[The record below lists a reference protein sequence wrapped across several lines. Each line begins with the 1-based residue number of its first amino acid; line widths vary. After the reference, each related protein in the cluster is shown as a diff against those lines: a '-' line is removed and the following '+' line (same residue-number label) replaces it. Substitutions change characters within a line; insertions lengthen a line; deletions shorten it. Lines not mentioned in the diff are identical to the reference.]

1 MLEVKVLDKL
11 LKVLKNLQN
20 KHFSLNKVLKML
32 SPQDFMPHI
41 CHTFTLLSELFS
53 LDHEHFTLVSEFIS
67 RYLLT
72 NYLSPRD
79 IWLTF
84 TLLSKIYGFK
94 MSGTNQISGTKILSS
109 QIFGTH
115 FT

>member
-41 CHTFTLLSELFS
+41 CHTFTLLHNIFHLQNNISPIKY
-53 LDHEHFTLVSEFIS
+53 LVQVEKHPTQQDLSTEYQAHKNIS
-67 RYLLT
+67 AR
-72 NYLSPRD
+72 SAG
-79 IWLTF
+79 IWSNIMLGPQ
-84 TLLSKIYGFK
+84 Y
-94 MSGTNQISGTKILSS
+94 
-109 QIFGTH
+109 
-115 FT
+115 